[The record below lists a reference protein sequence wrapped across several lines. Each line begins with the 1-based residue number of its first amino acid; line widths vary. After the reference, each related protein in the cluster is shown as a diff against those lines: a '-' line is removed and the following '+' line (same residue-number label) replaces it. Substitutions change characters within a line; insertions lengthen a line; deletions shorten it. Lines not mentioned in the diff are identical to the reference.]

1 MDQSESKPNRP
12 PVIPTWSDLC
22 PDLLRSVFGLLSFTN
37 LKRAKLVC
45 RSWNSASRSCI
56 PKRNQIPWLI
66 LFPQE
71 NITNSNNNCV
81 LFVPDDK
88 DNLYKTRDLGADFTR
103 SCCLASYGSWLL
115 MLHHFQNLYII
126 NPLTLE
132 RIDLP
137 QYSSLSKKNIISLA
151 CLWID
156 SITKNYLIVWILPH
170 GMVYTRKGDGRWRTG
185 SIGPVQGAEKIFYNW
200 KDQKVYI
207 TTYFFPGVFVWD
219 FSDDIPRQSGSL
231 LPFSI
236 YGHCDDGT
244 FHWARSLYF
253 DSMIA
258 TTVTG
263 QVLFVSCLIQDSRWK
278 FCIHEYDPLNKTWE
292 KVEDLGDEALI
303 WNTGFNVVAKD
314 IPGLKRNS
322 IYFSGNSGH
331 HRTQHIIFV
340 YDLGTRTT
348 ERLPQWVVSSVG
360 FSSARWFFPDIT
372 C

>member
-37 LKRAKLVC
+37 LK
-45 RSWNSASRSCI
+45 SWNSASRSCV
-56 PKRNQIPWLI
+56 PKKNQIPWLI
-66 LFPQE
+66 LFPKE
-71 NITNSNNNCV
+71 NQTNSNNNCV

-88 DNLYKTRDLGADFTR
+88 DNLYKTRDLGADFTQS
-103 SCCLASYGSWLL
+103 SCVASYGSWLL
-115 MLHHFQNLYII
+115 MLDHFQNLYII
-126 NPLTLE
+126 NPLRLE

-137 QYSSLSKKNIISLA
+137 HSYLSKKDIIRPCPA

-156 SITKNYLIVWILPH
+156 SITKNYLVVWIVRH

-185 SIGPVQGAEKIFYNW
+185 SIGPVQDAEKNFYNW

-207 TTYFFPGVFVWD
+207 TTNFSREVFIWD

-236 YGHCDDGT
+236 YALRDDGPI
-244 FHWARSLYF
+244 HWARVLYF

-263 QVLFVSCLIQDSRWK
+263 QVLFVACLFQDSRWK
-278 FCIHEYDPLNKTWE
+278 FCMCGYDPLNKTWE
-292 KVEDLGDEALI
+292 K
-303 WNTGFNVVAKD
+303 
-314 IPGLKRNS
+314 
-322 IYFSGNSGH
+322 SG
-331 HRTQHIIFV
+331 RF
-340 YDLGTRTT
+340 R
-348 ERLPQWVVSSVG
+348 
-360 FSSARWFFPDIT
+360 
-372 C
+372 